1 MDFDEAIAAHVGW
14 KAKLRSYITH
24 ADKSLDASVI
34 EKDNLCSLGKWIYS
48 EGLKYK
54 SSQHYTELVSEH
66 AKFHKCAALIVR
78 HIDAGKKK
86 EAEEMIGANSEYSE
100 ISMEVVTKIR
110 KLRRE
115 IEK

>member
-24 ADKSLDASVI
+24 ADKSLDPGVI
-34 EKDNLCSLGKWIYS
+34 EKDNLCSLGKWIYN
-48 EGLKYK
+48 EGLKFK
-54 SSQHYTELVSEH
+54 SNQHYIELVSEH
-66 AKFHKCAALIVR
+66 AKFHKCAASIVR
-78 HIDAGKKK
+78 HIDAGNKK
-86 EAEEMIGANSEYSE
+86 EAEAMIGANSEYSE

-110 KLRRE
+110 KLRSD